1 MAASKALIVNAL
13 ESRYDYYSAR
23 NVFKDALRVAGL
35 EEKNEYSSADVAAL
49 VQSLA
54 EIGDRVESVLARLQ
68 PHAEVTSTKKQAA
81 KPEKKAVAAEE
92 PTKAAAGTSAGG
104 SKPAPVAKPAEK
116 PKPAK
121 KTEAKKKTAKK
132 KAVKKKAVKKK

>member
-23 NVFKDALRVAGL
+23 NVFKEALRVAGL
-35 EEKNEYSSADVAAL
+35 EEKNEYSSADIAAL

-68 PHAEVTSTKKQAA
+68 PHAEAASAKKAA
-81 KPEKKAVAAEE
+81 KPEKKASAAEE
-92 PTKAAAGTSAGG
+92 PKKAAASTPADKL
-104 SKPAPVAKPAEK
+104 KPAPVAKPVEK

-121 KTEAKKKTAKK
+121 KKAAKKKAAKK
-132 KAVKKKAVKKK
+132 KAVKKK

>member
-23 NVFKDALRVAGL
+23 NIFKDALRVAGL

-54 EIGDRVESVLARLQ
+54 EIGDRVENVLAKLQ
-68 PHAEVTSTKKQAA
+68 PHADGASAKKPSAN
-81 KPEKKAVAAEE
+81 PEKKA
-92 PTKAAAGTSAGG
+92 SM
-104 SKPAPVAKPAEK
+104 AKNLNRMPRIRSLLTRC
-116 PKPAK
+116 PHR
-121 KTEAKKKTAKK
+121 
-132 KAVKKKAVKKK
+132 